1 MEFTGKKVLI
11 VGTGKSG
18 VAAAELLQKKQADLI
33 IFDGN
38 KELKEEQVKEKSGAF
53 SDAEIVLGELPE
65 SVMEELDLVVL
76 EPWRTDG
83 SSDGE
88 CDTRQKDPDHR

>member
-38 KELKEEQVKEKSGAF
+38 KELKEGQ
-53 SDAEIVLGELPE
+53 
-65 SVMEELDLVVL
+65 
-76 EPWRTDG
+76 R
-83 SSDGE
+83 
-88 CDTRQKDPDHR
+88 